1 MILTEKHI
9 INKNHRYYHEC
20 DKLSFASKNLYNL
33 GLYHVRQYFFENK
46 KYLNYENNYHT
57 IKTTDAYKGLP
68 TKVSCQTLKLI
79 DQAFKSFF
87 GQLKNKELKPK
98 IPKYLDKE
106 NGRFVVKFPKQ
117 ALSLG
122 HLKKHGKIK
131 LSKTEI
137 IIESKIKNYNDLK
150 EVRIVPRKSFYVIEV
165 VYEQIEEN
173 NNGTITSAIDPG
185 LNNLSTLT
193 FSDGRT
199 PIIINGR
206 PLKSINQFYNKKLAH
221 HKSKLEKIN
230 NKKTSNKIIKL
241 TNKRNNKVNDY
252 LHKSSRLLV
261 NQLVKND
268 VSTLVIGKNVNQK
281 QDINNGDVNN
291 QNFVQSPIFK
301 FLDIVTYKAK
311 LKGIK
316 VIFQEESYTSK
327 ASFLNMDDIPI
338 YGENYEGE
346 YIFSGYRE
354 SRGQYKIKKSKI
366 RINADVNGSYNILRK
381 AIPNIFING
390 IEGFGV
396 IPMVLTPSR

>member
-1 MILTEKHI
+1 M
-9 INKNHRYYHEC
+9 
-20 DKLSFASKNLYNL
+20 
-33 GLYHVRQYFFENK
+33 
-46 KYLNYENNYHT
+46 
-57 IKTTDAYKGLP
+57 
-68 TKVSCQTLKLI
+68 
-79 DQAFKSFF
+79 
-87 GQLKNKELKPK
+87 
-98 IPKYLDKE
+98 
-106 NGRFVVKFPKQ
+106 
-117 ALSLG
+117 
-122 HLKKHGKIK
+122 
-131 LSKTEI
+131 
-137 IIESKIKNYNDLK
+137 
-150 EVRIVPRKSFYVIEV
+150 
-165 VYEQIEEN
+165 
-173 NNGTITSAIDPG
+173 
-185 LNNLSTLT
+185 
-193 FSDGRT
+193 
-199 PIIINGR
+199 
-206 PLKSINQFYNKKLAH
+206 AH

-268 VSTLVIGKNVNQK
+268 ITTLVIGKNVNQK

-301 FLDIVTYKAK
+301 FLDIVAYKAK